1 MVPVEVSGDGG
12 GGGIDPEKKI
22 STAGRKYAVSLQT
35 HHRDGKT
42 VRGNLMVRWRRSSL
56 AHGR

>member
-1 MVPVEVSGDGG
+1 MVSVEVSGGGG

-42 VRGNLMVRWRRSSL
+42 VRGNLMVR
-56 AHGR
+56 